1 MNSDLTRFIE
11 AQKKD
16 YSKAFSEIQTGKKLT
31 HWMWYI
37 FPQISGLGFSET
49 AKYYGIKNSEEA
61 IDYFN
66 EEYLGTNLIGITKL
80 LIDLNANNANKI
92 FGYPDDLKLR
102 SSMTLFYLVS
112 NKNEIFKS
120 IIDKYFNGVFC
131 EKTIQLLNK

>member
-1 MNSDLTRFIE
+1 MNSDLTRFIV
-11 AQKKD
+11 AHNKD

-37 FPQISGLGFSET
+37 FHQISGLGISET
-49 AKYYGIKNSEEA
+49 SKHYGIKNSEEA
-61 IDYFN
+61 ADYLN
-66 EEYLGTNLIGITKL
+66 DEYLGSNLIGITKL
-80 LIDLNANNANKI
+80 LSDLNENNAYKI
-92 FGYPDDLKLR
+92 FGNPDDIKLR

-120 IIDKYFNGVFC
+120 IIDKYFDGVFC